1 MSTENTTGQI
11 RWDIEPP
18 VPPVWPDAP
27 HVRRTDPETSHRAAD
42 AAVKRIG
49 TKLAVE
55 RALANAGHPVTAD
68 EVYRVAH
75 DVLGYRVTPQRVRT
89 VLAEE
94 NGGPWVRLDETALSE
109 YGNPAHLW
117 TLAGEA

>member
-1 MSTENTTGQI
+1 MSVTDPTLSMLPI
-11 RWDIEPP
+11 
-18 VPPVWPDAP
+18 VWPDVAN
-27 HVRRTDPETSHRAAD
+27 VRRTDPHTAHHAAD
-42 AAVKRIG
+42 IAVTRIS

-55 RALANAGHPVTAD
+55 RALENAGRPVTAD
-68 EVYRVAH
+68 EAHRIAH
-75 DVLGYRVTPQRVRT
+75 DILGYRVTSQRVRT

-94 NGGPWVRLDETALSE
+94 NGGPWVRLDDTAPSE

>member
-1 MSTENTTGQI
+1 MSIHDAIPT
-11 RWDIEPP
+11 
-18 VPPVWPDAP
+18 VWPGSP
-27 HVRRTDPETSHRAAD
+27 NTRLTDPTTSHHAAD
-42 AAVKRIG
+42 VAVSRIS
-49 TKLAVE
+49 TRLAVE
-55 RALANAGHPVTAD
+55 RALENVGHPVTAD

-94 NGGPWVRLDETALSE
+94 NGGPWVRLDDTAPSE